1 MIATMKI
8 KIITMLAVV
17 LTGLFLTS
25 CDDKIEVQRAYDFSL
40 TTMPVQKRI
49 KQGETAEIRLQLHK
63 SGNYRETEFFISYF
77 QPDGRGS
84 LRLDDGT
91 VFAPNDFYPLK
102 KETFRL
108 YYTSESTDQQAIDVT
123 VYDSFGQRFDLSFS
137 FQNDS
142 DKENEEASL

>member
-1 MIATMKI
+1 MKKVI
-8 KIITMLAVV
+8 CNMPV
-17 LTGLFLTS
+17 LGYMVIVLF
-25 CDDKIEVQRAYDFSL
+25 CCMACNDEIEVLQAYDFSL

-63 SGNYRETEFFISYF
+63 SGDYQETEFYISFF
-77 QPDGRGS
+77 QPDGKGS
-84 LRLDDGT
+84 LRMDDGT

-108 YYTSESTDQQAIDVT
+108 YYTSECTDQQQIDVY

-142 DKENEEASL
+142 DKEEEE

>member
-1 MIATMKI
+1 MKI

-25 CDDKIEVQRAYDFSL
+25 CDDKIEVQQAYDFSL

-77 QPDGRGS
+77 QPDGKGT
-84 LRLDDGT
+84 LRMDDGT

-102 KETFRL
+102 RETFRL
-108 YYTSESTDQQAIDVT
+108 YYTSETTDQQQIDVY
-123 VYDSFGQRFDLSFS
+123 VYDSFGQRVDLSFS

>member
-1 MIATMKI
+1 MKI

-25 CDDKIEVQRAYDFSL
+25 CDDKIEVQQAYDFSL

-63 SGNYRETEFFISYF
+63 SGNYKETKFFISYF
-77 QPDGRGS
+77 QPDGKGA
-84 LRLDDGT
+84 LRMDDGT

>member
-1 MIATMKI
+1 MRI

-25 CDDKIEVQRAYDFSL
+25 CDDKIEVQQAYDFSL

-84 LRLDDGT
+84 LRMDDGT

-102 KETFRL
+102 RETFRL
-108 YYTSESTDQQAIDVT
+108 YYTSETTDQQQIDVY
-123 VYDSFGQRFDLSFS
+123 VYDSFGQRVDLSFS

>member
-1 MIATMKI
+1 MKI

-25 CDDKIEVQRAYDFSL
+25 CDDKIEVQQAYDFSL

-49 KQGETAEIRLQLHK
+49 KLGETAEIRLQLHK

-77 QPDGRGS
+77 QPDGKGI
-84 LRLDDGT
+84 LRMDDGT

-102 KETFRL
+102 REAFRL
-108 YYTSESTDQQAIDVT
+108 YYTSETTDQQQIDVY
-123 VYDSFGQRFDLSFS
+123 VYDSFGQRVDLSFS

-142 DKENEEASL
+142 DKENEGASS

>member
-1 MIATMKI
+1 MKI
-8 KIITMLAVV
+8 TLLISAFMLSIV
-17 LTGLFLTS
+17 GMLFTS
-25 CDDKIEVQRAYDFSL
+25 CDDKIEVQQAYDFSL

-49 KQGETAEIRLQLHK
+49 KQGETAEIRLWLHK

-84 LRLDDGT
+84 LRMDDGT

-102 KETFRL
+102 KEMFRL

-142 DKENEEASL
+142 DKENDGVSS

>member
-1 MIATMKI
+1 MKI
-8 KIITMLAVV
+8 TIIAILTVV
-17 LTGLFLTS
+17 LGGLLFTS
-25 CDDKIEVQRAYDFSL
+25 CDDKIEVLQAYDFSL

-63 SGNYRETEFFISYF
+63 SGNYKETEFFISFF

-84 LRLDDGT
+84 LRMDDGT
-91 VFAPNDFYPLK
+91 VFAPNDIYPLK

-108 YYTSESTDQQAIDVT
+108 YYTSKCTDQQAIDVT
-123 VYDSFGQRFDLSFS
+123 VYDSFGQRYDLSFS

-142 DKENEEASL
+142 DKESETEVIP

>member
-1 MIATMKI
+1 MKI

-25 CDDKIEVQRAYDFSL
+25 CDDKIEVQQAYDFSL

-84 LRLDDGT
+84 LRMDDGT

-102 KETFRL
+102 RETFRL
-108 YYTSESTDQQAIDVT
+108 YYTSETTDQQQIDVY
-123 VYDSFGQRFDLSFS
+123 VYDSFGQGFDLSFS

-142 DKENEEASL
+142 DKENEEVSL

>member
-1 MIATMKI
+1 MKI

-17 LTGLFLTS
+17 LTGLLLTS
-25 CDDKIEVQRAYDFSL
+25 CDDKIEVQQAYDFSL

-49 KQGETAEIRLQLHK
+49 KQGETAEIRLQLHIA
-63 SGNYRETEFFISYF
+63 GNYRETEFFISYF

-84 LRLDDGT
+84 LQMDDGT

-108 YYTSESTDQQAIDVT
+108 YYTSETTDQQQIDVY
-123 VYDSFGQRFDLSFS
+123 VYDSFGQRVDLSFS

-142 DKENEEASL
+142 DKEE

>member
-1 MIATMKI
+1 MKI
-8 KIITMLAVV
+8 TLLISAFVLSIVGML
-17 LTGLFLTS
+17 FTS
-25 CDDKIEVQRAYDFSL
+25 CDDKIEVQQAYDFSL

-49 KQGETAEIRLQLHK
+49 KQGETAEIRLWLHK

-84 LRLDDGT
+84 LRMDDGT

-108 YYTSESTDQQAIDVT
+108 YYTSESTDQQALDLT

-142 DKENEEASL
+142 DKENDGVSS

>member
-1 MIATMKI
+1 MKI
-8 KIITMLAVV
+8 TIIAILTVV
-17 LTGLFLTS
+17 LGGLLFTS
-25 CDDKIEVQRAYDFSL
+25 CDDKIEVLQAYDFSL

-63 SGNYRETEFFISYF
+63 SGNYKETEFYISFF
-77 QPDGRGS
+77 QPDGKGS
-84 LRLDDGT
+84 LRMDDGT

-108 YYTSESTDQQAIDVT
+108 YYISECTDQQAIDVT
-123 VYDSFGQRFDLSFS
+123 VYDSFGQRYDLSFS

-142 DKENEEASL
+142 DKEGETEAMP

>member
-1 MIATMKI
+1 MRI

-17 LTGLFLTS
+17 MTGLLFTS
-25 CDDKIEVQRAYDFSL
+25 CDDEIEVQQAYDFSL

-63 SGNYRETEFFISYF
+63 SGNYRETEFFISFF

-84 LRLDDGT
+84 LRMDDGT
-91 VFAPNDFYPLK
+91 IFAPNDFYPLK

-108 YYTSESTDQQAIDVT
+108 YYTSECTDQQQIDVY

-142 DKENEEASL
+142 NKENEGASS

>member
-1 MIATMKI
+1 MKI
-8 KIITMLAVV
+8 TIIAILTVV
-17 LTGLFLTS
+17 LGGLLFTS
-25 CDDKIEVQRAYDFSL
+25 CDDKIEVLQAYDFSL

-63 SGNYRETEFFISYF
+63 SGNYKETEFFISFF
-77 QPDGRGS
+77 QPDGKGC
-84 LRLDDGT
+84 LRMDDGT
-91 VFAPNDFYPLK
+91 MFAPNDFYPLK

-108 YYTSESTDQQAIDVT
+108 YYTSECTDQQAIDVT

-142 DKENEEASL
+142 VKEEE

>member
-1 MIATMKI
+1 MKI

-25 CDDKIEVQRAYDFSL
+25 CDDKIEVQQAYDFSL

-77 QPDGRGS
+77 QPDGKGT
-84 LRLDDGT
+84 LRMDDGT
-91 VFAPNDFYPLK
+91 VFTPNDFYPLK
-102 KETFRL
+102 RETFRL
-108 YYTSESTDQQAIDVT
+108 YYTSETTDQQQIDVY
-123 VYDSFGQRFDLSFS
+123 VYDSFGQRVDLSFS
-137 FQNDS
+137 FQNKS
-142 DKENEEASL
+142 E

>member
-1 MIATMKI
+1 MKI
-8 KIITMLAVV
+8 TLLISAFMLSIV
-17 LTGLFLTS
+17 GMLFTS
-25 CDDKIEVQRAYDFSL
+25 CDDKIEVQQAYDFSL

-63 SGNYRETEFFISYF
+63 SGNYRETEFFISFF

-84 LRLDDGT
+84 LKMDDGT

-142 DKENEEASL
+142 DKENDGVSS

>member
-1 MIATMKI
+1 MKI

-25 CDDKIEVQRAYDFSL
+25 CDDKIEVQQAYDFSL

-49 KQGETAEIRLQLHK
+49 KQGETAEIRLQLYK

-77 QPDGRGS
+77 QPDGKGT
-84 LRLDDGT
+84 LRMDDGT

-102 KETFRL
+102 RETFRL
-108 YYTSESTDQQAIDVT
+108 YYTSETTDQQQIDVY
-123 VYDSFGQRFDLSFS
+123 VYDSFGQRVDLSFS